1 MRGGRARVMARVARR
16 AYPVSCLGAVRVS
29 VQQVLHLRFRVVV
42 GNGIVQRQTSH
53 LMRSNSWAWEGVL
66 WAGLTSVGVHTSSA
80 VVARV
85 ERSVAAAPQPR
96 ASPRSRAACTALGT
110 NWSARLALALA
121 SPLIF
126 CFMVRVASP
135 HFKIAAGSR
144 TLLRT
149 TATPAAYFTAV
160 CYRVF
165 WPQFAPVGKTAARK
179 PLRRVRPIWDIRG
192 SAACGA
198 SVPKVT
204 SSYARARRAPSS
216 ARVAWPSRAYK
227 LRAACGAPLPKV
239 TSSYARARRAPSSAR
254 VAWPSDGWHRFSR
267 FNGTRR
273 RGRSGTTSSCSGRW
287 SARHGWSPGSVT
299 CRATSRSFT
308 AASPSWARSLGSSR
322 RQSAMG

>member
-1 MRGGRARVMARVARR
+1 MARVARR

-149 TATPAAYFTAV
+149 TATP
-160 CYRVF
+160 
-165 WPQFAPVGKTAARK
+165 
-179 PLRRVRPIWDIRG
+179 RG
-192 SAACGA
+192 
-198 SVPKVT
+198 T
-204 SSYARARRAPSS
+204 
-216 ARVAWPSRAYK
+216 
-227 LRAACGAPLPKV
+227 RAAMAATENIISISKGCRREGDNTRTVDVSPPGDTFYSVHEPFTPGGGIPETCGGLK
-239 TSSYARARRAPSSAR
+239 R
-254 VAWPSDGWHRFSR
+254 
-267 FNGTRR
+267 
-273 RGRSGTTSSCSGRW
+273 
-287 SARHGWSPGSVT
+287 
-299 CRATSRSFT
+299 
-308 AASPSWARSLGSSR
+308 
-322 RQSAMG
+322 